1 MKFHNLVLFNFE
13 KLQVTMQREG
23 RPVTL
28 QGITEGRGVDLQTR
42 CENVSQLLQ
51 KQGAHFQFPLLYC
64 IQFSTMD
71 EEQAK
76 PNSDSHGS
84 LCSLNSNTTTWDTT
98 VTEYS
103 KLFEEPQSL
112 PPFRSYNHNI
122 PLLPNTK
129 PISVRP
135 HRYPHYQ
142 KTEIENLVAEML
154 ASGVIQ
160 PSTSPFCSVL
170 LVKEKDGSW
179 RFCIDYRKLND
190 ANMKNKFPIPI
201 IDDLL
206 DELNGAVWFSKIDL
220 RVRYHQI
227 RMDIFDIP
235 KIAFRTH
242 HGHFEFT
249 VIPFGLSNAPPTF
262 QAFMNHV
269 FQPYL

>member
-1 MKFHNLVLFNFE
+1 M
-13 KLQVTMQREG
+13 
-23 RPVTL
+23 
-28 QGITEGRGVDLQTR
+28 
-42 CENVSQLLQ
+42 
-51 KQGAHFQFPLLYC
+51 
-64 IQFSTMD
+64 
-71 EEQAK
+71 
-76 PNSDSHGS
+76 
-84 LCSLNSNTTTWDTT
+84 
-98 VTEYS
+98 
-103 KLFEEPQSL
+103 FEEPQSL

-201 IDDLL
+201 IYDLL
-206 DELNGAVWFSKIDL
+206 DEFNGAVWFSKIDL

-227 RMDIFDIP
+227 RMDC
-235 KIAFRTH
+235 
-242 HGHFEFT
+242 
-249 VIPFGLSNAPPTF
+249 
-262 QAFMNHV
+262 
-269 FQPYL
+269 